1 MKRRRLLWQ
10 PLIVGAALVA
20 LGLTGVAQAHVEV
33 TTNNAPVEGTTG
45 IITMHIEH
53 GCEDAGGTLYDTDRV
68 VTQLPKAFTGVTL
81 PKHRGW
87 TGTVTA
93 TSSGTRVQWKTTGAK
108 LGKHTPGKFA
118 IAVAY
123 PAKPGMF
130 GLPTVQYCGSLI
142 RRRSL
147 VRIQDRPSARR
158 HEDRPVTRPTHP
170 PHSVCDHDRPL
181 HRRHHRDRHRR
192 SHGDRHGCAVDVAD
206 EAPLRRRAPRR
217 RAVRGT
223 AGSARRADRRLRPV
237 AVHREAR
244 RASHGALRPVR
255 ARGGRPR
262 LDRRRTR

>member
-1 MKRRRLLWQ
+1 MKENHMKRRRLLWQ

-33 TTNNAPVEGTTG
+33 TTNNAPEKGTTG

-53 GCEDAGGTLYDTDRV
+53 GCEDAGGTLYDTDRI

-130 GLPTVQYCGSLI
+130 GLPTVQYCGS
-142 RRRSL
+142 RSTAW
-147 VRIQDRPSARR
+147 IQKSVGGVEPDFPL
-158 HEDRPVTRPTHP
+158 PTIK
-170 PHSVCDHDRPL
+170 VN
-181 HRRHHRDRHRR
+181 
-192 SHGDRHGCAVDVAD
+192 
-206 EAPLRRRAPRR
+206 
-217 RAVRGT
+217 
-223 AGSARRADRRLRPV
+223 
-237 AVHREAR
+237 
-244 RASHGALRPVR
+244 
-255 ARGGRPR
+255 
-262 LDRRRTR
+262 